1 MAIRAKL
8 GPCQV
13 EGCRTPA
20 KHGLYRTDSKG
31 NKEWLHVCSL
41 HEGIIGSE
49 NHRRAGGYYG
59 GTKGKVI

>member
-1 MAIRAKL
+1 MAIKAKL

-13 EGCRTPA
+13 EGCNSPA
-20 KHGLYRTDSKG
+20 KYGLYRTDSKS

-49 NHRRAGGYYG
+49 NHRRAGGYYEG
-59 GTKGKVI
+59 KKGKVI

>member
-1 MAIRAKL
+1 MAIKTKL

-13 EGCRTPA
+13 EGCNEKA
-20 KHGLYRTDSKG
+20 KYGLYRTDSKG

-49 NHRRAGGYYG
+49 NHRRAGGYYYE
-59 GTKGKVI
+59 KK